1 MSSSVTVLAPAK
13 INLFLQILG
22 KREDG
27 YHEIYSLIQ
36 AVDLYDSLTVT
47 KSNSGISLVCD
58 DPSLPSDS
66 SNLAWKAAKL
76 MQDKAKM
83 ETGVSMELTKRI
95 PYGAGLGGGSS
106 DAAAVMKG
114 INQLVGLE
122 LPAGQLA
129 VWGAELGSDVP
140 FFFSEGAA
148 LVSGRGEIVEPVEVF
163 QEYFVLLIKP
173 NFDIST
179 KVAYQTL
186 RLYLTKFSAKGHI
199 NLKTSGKEFFK
210 TIHKLGNDFQTV
222 VAHDH
227 PELESCM
234 TLLRDS
240 GAAYVALSG
249 SGSAFYGLFEQPL
262 DFEFMNMISSRFG
275 WQVFSLKPVRL
286 AQK

>member
-199 NLKTSGKEFFK
+199 SLKTSGKEFFK

>member
-114 INQLVGLE
+114 INQLFGLE

-199 NLKTSGKEFFK
+199 SLKTSGKEFFK

>member
-199 NLKTSGKEFFK
+199 SLKTSGKEFFK

-234 TLLRDS
+234 TLLRDN